1 MNIKAVFNDIHMDS
15 NSMELE
21 FQFSIERLLYFI
33 NAHLNNIGAG
43 SFFDKKVDIVFN
55 KDQIVNESDVINDIR
70 TSLGIISQETL
81 IKNHPYVRNVD
92 DEKNKLRQ
100 ERIENVEFETPV
112 IKISEIKNKKQNEKD
127 V

>member
-92 DEKNKLRQ
+92 DEKTKLRQ